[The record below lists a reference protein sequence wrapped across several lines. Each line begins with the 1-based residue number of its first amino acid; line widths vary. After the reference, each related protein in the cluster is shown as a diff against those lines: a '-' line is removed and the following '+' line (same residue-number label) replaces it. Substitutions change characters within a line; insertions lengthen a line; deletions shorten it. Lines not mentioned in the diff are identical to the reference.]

1 MDMLEV
7 MKYLGGAAVFGRA
20 PRNSIELEAQLRD
33 GLPVRSFVAFKQWAR
48 LSNAELASI
57 ADISP
62 KTLQRYFKPS
72 RTQKNH
78 PKARRVAVS
87 PSDRVFRAAEVMAVA
102 KEVFGGDDD
111 ATREWLRA
119 EQFGLGGKVP
129 LELLRTN
136 LGAHLVEE
144 ELKRIQH
151 GFLA

>member
-1 MDMLEV
+1 MDVLDV
-7 MKYLGGAAVFGRA
+7 MRYLGGAAVFGRA
-20 PRNSIELEAQLRD
+20 PRNALELEAQLRL
-33 GLPVRSFVAFKQWAR
+33 GLPVRSFIAFKQWAR
-48 LSNAELASI
+48 LSNDELASI

-62 KTLQRYFKPS
+62 KTLQRYFNPAPTKKSPA
-72 RTQKNH
+72 
-78 PKARRVAVS
+78 KAVRLAVS
-87 PSDRVFRAAEVMAVA
+87 PSDRVFRAAEVMGLA
-102 KEVFGGDDD
+102 KEVFGGDED
-111 ATREWLRA
+111 AAHEWLRS